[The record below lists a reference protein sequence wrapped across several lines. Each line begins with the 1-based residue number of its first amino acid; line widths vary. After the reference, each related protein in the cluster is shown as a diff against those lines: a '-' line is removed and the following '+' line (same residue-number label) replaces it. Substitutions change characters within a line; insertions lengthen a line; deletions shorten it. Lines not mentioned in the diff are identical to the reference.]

1 MSAKEAGQVPQEF
14 EKSINSIRGV
24 YSSRVLCG
32 DDGAIDEIHVFASTE
47 RRPKLIV
54 RDIESLL
61 LLKHGQRIDYRKI
74 SLVQV
79 EEEKPPPTPRVRLI
93 SVQHSRDRGTSV
105 VIEHKGK
112 TAKGEA
118 RGGVASEQEEAR
130 LAVEAVM
137 NALDRV
143 VDRPTGLSV
152 SDVQLVPLGEKNTVV
167 VLLSMALPAG
177 EEKLSGVS
185 LVRESVADAGARA
198 FLDAINRR
206 FQLFKAV

>member
-1 MSAKEAGQVPQEF
+1 VSAKEAGPVSQEF

-24 YSSRVLCG
+24 YRSRVLCSG
-32 DDGAIDEIHVFASTE
+32 NGVIDEIHVFASTE
-47 RRPKLIV
+47 RRPKQIV

-61 LLKHGQRIDYRKI
+61 LLKHDQRIDYRKI
-74 SLVQV
+74 SLVQI
-79 EEEKPPPTPRVRLI
+79 EEEKPPPTPRIRLI
-93 SVQHSRDRGTSV
+93 SVQHSRDQGTHV

-118 RGGVASEQEEAR
+118 RGDVASEQEEAR
-130 LAVEAVM
+130 LAVEAAM
-137 NALDRV
+137 NGLDRM

-152 SDVQLVPLGEKNTVV
+152 SDVQLLPLGEKNTVV
-167 VLLSMALPAG
+167 VLLSMALPGG

-185 LVRESVADAGARA
+185 LVRESVAEAGARA